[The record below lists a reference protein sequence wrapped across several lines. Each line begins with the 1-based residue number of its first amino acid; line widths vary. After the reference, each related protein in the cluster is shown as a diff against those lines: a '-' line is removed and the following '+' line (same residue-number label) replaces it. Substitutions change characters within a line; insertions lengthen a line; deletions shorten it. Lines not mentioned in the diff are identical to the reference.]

1 MNDMKR
7 IAPAAN
13 AGAAAEI
20 KSKEVKRFRTKTFK
34 SGNSLALRLPATLG
48 LAPGVEMELRVE
60 DGQYYSF
67 ESTATPRRKFAIDK
81 IWGSAAN
88 LTPLD
93 PAERQF
99 VERALWGDGGRGAPR
114 A

>member
-7 IAPAAN
+7 ISPVMS
-13 AGAAAEI
+13 GGVIPEV
-20 KSKEVKRFRTKTFK
+20 KSKQVKHFRTKTFK

-67 ESTATPRRKFAIDK
+67 EPTATPRRKFAIDK
-81 IWGSAAN
+81 IWGSATN
-88 LTPLD
+88 LVPLD
-93 PAERQF
+93 HSERQF
-99 VERALWGDGGRGAPR
+99 AERAVWGDGGKPGPR
-114 A
+114 P